1 MNIYIIAA
9 HGYKNVIGRNGKIPW
24 KIPGEQQQFKEL
36 TTNNIVIMGRNSYEE
51 IGRPLLNRITIVLSK
66 TKAFTGEN
74 LYTARSLEEAL
85 ELASQFENKDVYI
98 AGGSSLYKKAL
109 PMANAMYITVTTNE
123 YSLYDGSVYSY
134 FPNYDPSDYDVYLLE
149 DNPHYVRFK
158 LVRKDS

>member
-1 MNIYIIAA
+1 M
-9 HGYKNVIGRNGKIPW
+9 
-24 KIPGEQQQFKEL
+24 
-36 TTNNIVIMGRNSYEE
+36 
-51 IGRPLLNRITIVLSK
+51 
-66 TKAFTGEN
+66 
-74 LYTARSLEEAL
+74 
-85 ELASQFENKDVYI
+85 
-98 AGGSSLYKKAL
+98 YKKAL